1 MKARGNRDLAELAE
15 RLDADEQW
23 RQLNAR
29 HDRRRWA
36 ALIVGAVI
44 LGLALYLGGV
54 LWTT

>member
-1 MKARGNRDLAELAE
+1 MKARGNRDLTELAE

-54 LWTT
+54 L